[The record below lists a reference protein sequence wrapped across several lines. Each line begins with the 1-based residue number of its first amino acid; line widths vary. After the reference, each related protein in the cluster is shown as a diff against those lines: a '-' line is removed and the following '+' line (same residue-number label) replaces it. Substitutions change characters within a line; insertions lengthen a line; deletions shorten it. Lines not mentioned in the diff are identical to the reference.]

1 MDDEGVEGDEFRS
14 SAVPNTRRRIATTTS
29 LEENKSDERT
39 VAVTIQESLDGIR
52 EKAMRIASLDELEES
67 SGAGRWSSSGG
78 AKKDRNKKVNEIVR
92 TIVGSVMKEGDTVV
106 APTASQSY
114 GKT

>member
-1 MDDEGVEGDEFRS
+1 MRKRERRIQESESTEHQVTNNDENTSGGVTNGLRNEGVEGDEFRS

-52 EKAMRIASLDELEES
+52 EKAMRIA
-67 SGAGRWSSSGG
+67 R
-78 AKKDRNKKVNEIVR
+78 RR
-92 TIVGSVMKEGDTVV
+92 TGTRKSMRL
-106 APTASQSY
+106 
-114 GKT
+114 